1 MYQRVKAYI
10 KKNEMILPGDQVIA
24 GVSGGGD
31 SMAMLDVLCRYAE
44 EIPFSLHVI
53 HVNHQIRGA
62 EADRDCRLVE
72 ETCKDR
78 NVPCHVYT
86 YPVLELAKR
95 WKVGLEEA
103 GRTVRKQAFQEEK
116 KCLEVKPGRV
126 RIALAHNQDD
136 LAETML
142 HHLARGTGIRGLCA
156 MRPVSGEIIR
166 PVLCLEKKQIVNY
179 LEEEK
184 ISYILDSSNLSDDYT
199 RNRIRHH
206 ILPLLEL
213 EVNTAA
219 ASHMAQTAY
228 VAAQAE
234 DYLTRKGG
242 EVLQR
247 CKKEEKGYFLGEAFF
262 AAEPIEKAYAVQEA
276 LESLAGRRKDFTAL
290 HVQKILD
297 LEQMQTG
304 RRIHLPYGILAEKTY
319 GGILL
324 EKEESKETLENG
336 SQIRE
341 ESWELPWTGRLSCS
355 YGEFCVRIFPWK
367 NQKIEEKKY
376 TKWLDY
382 DKIKSKLFV
391 RTRRTGDFMV
401 VDNKGSRKKVSRVMI
416 DDKIPGRSRG
426 DIPLVAAG
434 SEILWIVGGRINE
447 SYKVTPQTG
456 RVLELQYQGGIIHE

>member
-1 MYQRVKAYI
+1 MYKRVKAYI
-10 KKNEMILPGDQVIA
+10 NKNKMILPGDQVIA

-31 SMAMLDVLCRYAE
+31 SMAMLDILCRYAVE
-44 EIPFSLHVI
+44 VSFSLQVI

-62 EADRDCRLVE
+62 EADRDCKLVE
-72 ETCKDR
+72 QACKRR
-78 NVPCHVYT
+78 NIPCHVYS
-86 YPVLELAKR
+86 YPVLELAKE

-103 GRTVRKQAFQEEK
+103 GRKVRRQAFREEEK
-116 KCLEVKPGRV
+116 RLAENPGRI
-126 RIALAHNQDD
+126 RIALAHNQND

-199 RNRIRHH
+199 RYRFRHH
-206 ILPLLEL
+206 ILPLLEQ
-213 EVNTAA
+213 EVNPAA

-234 DYLTRKGG
+234 DYLTRKGE
-242 EVLQR
+242 EVLKR
-247 CKKEEKGYFLGEAFF
+247 CKREENGYFLGEAFA
-262 AAEPIEKAYAVQEA
+262 AAEPIEKAYAVQQA
-276 LESLAGRRKDFTAL
+276 LGLLAGKRKDFTAL
-290 HVQKILD
+290 HVQKILN
-297 LEQMQTG
+297 LEYKQTG
-304 RRIHLPYGILAEKTY
+304 RRIHLPYGILAERTY

-324 EKEESKETLENG
+324 AKEELKENKEKKAEVP
-336 SQIRE
+336 S
-341 ESWELPWTGRLSCS
+341 ESWELPQAGSLCCP
-355 YGEFCVRIFPWK
+355 YGKFSVKIFPWE
-367 NQKIEEKKY
+367 NQKIDEKKY

-382 DKIKSKLFV
+382 DKIKNKLFV

-401 VDNKGSRKKVSRVMI
+401 VDGNGNHKKVSRIMI
-416 DDKIPGRSRG
+416 DDKIPGRIREE
-426 DIPLVAAG
+426 IPLVAAG

-447 SYKVTPQTG
+447 SYKVSPRTG
-456 RVLELQYQGGIIHE
+456 RVMELQYQGGIIHE